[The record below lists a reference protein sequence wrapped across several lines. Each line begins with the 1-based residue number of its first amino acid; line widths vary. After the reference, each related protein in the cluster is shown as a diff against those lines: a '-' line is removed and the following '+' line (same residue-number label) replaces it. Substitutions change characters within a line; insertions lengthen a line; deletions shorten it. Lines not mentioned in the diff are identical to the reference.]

1 MNDHFAI
8 TILIAMLFMSAVILN
23 AIYDTSNSIRLDIDN
38 VAKWSVDIDAKLN
51 QLAIDSASK
60 SEINNVNT
68 NR

>member
-51 QLAIDSASK
+51 RLAIDSASK

>member
-1 MNDHFAI
+1 MNGHFAI

-51 QLAIDSASK
+51 RLAIDSASK

>member
-68 NR
+68 SR